1 MNIIHDVMELLEQ
14 LLLFLL
20 DVLILLQTDF
30 IFPFDLLV
38 LLLRLDDLLLF
49 VSKIVPNLIVLD
61 L

>member
-14 LLLFLL
+14 LLLLLL
-20 DVLILLQTDF
+20 DVLILLQTNF